1 MMRTTKGM
9 AQAARDFLLQGNQ
22 LTRLEALVFFGISD
36 LPNVVSDM
44 RAEGWLIRSKRI
56 PYARALRRINQECK
70 LEVPKSLPIKEITL
84 LEYWVER

>member
-1 MMRTTKGM
+1 MRTTKGM

-22 LTRLEALVFFGISD
+22 LTRPEALVFFGISD

-84 LEYWVER
+84 LQYWVER

>member
-1 MMRTTKGM
+1 MRTTKGM

-84 LEYWVER
+84 LQYWVER